1 MKTKILQDGIEDWNS
16 SIFNKPFIMNT
27 MPHYIL
33 FLPPKPAST
42 WFLKFTLTT
51 HMSYEIG
58 IILITKV
65 QESFKKSCLADEKRD
80 FASKI

>member
-1 MKTKILQDGIEDWNS
+1 
-16 SIFNKPFIMNT
+16 MNT

-33 FLPPKPAST
+33 FLPPKPTSP

-51 HMSYEIG
+51 HMRYEIG

-65 QESFKKSCLADEKRD
+65 QESFKKSCLADKKRD